1 MAMQQPPLSATSAQF
16 APTAFPGSPAQSPA
30 LTPHNIQFGS
40 TTGPLTPGARS
51 STSQFSVAGS
61 NAGDYKPAPEAQAF
75 TPRKS
80 AAIKIRNPKDL
91 PTPTKPVVAT
101 PPVVDAAV
109 KVEEKTAM
117 PAVVPV
123 VEKVDDSAAKKVE
136 EDKKVAEDEKVA
148 EEKKDAEEKRAAEEK
163 IKVDA
168 AAAAAAVAEEKSKV
182 AAETKAKEES
192 IAKEAAAA
200 KEAVAAKE
208 AAAAKDA
215 LAEEE
220 AAAAKE
226 SDAAAAKED
235 VVTPALGE
243 NALAPVVEGVVTP
256 TPVDSTPAP
265 SSEKAVNG
273 ESTTVVDEAKA
284 AADAALVAKSLAAAK
299 PIENLNDVAY
309 PAEIKSPRSDLNVS
323 AEPGKYR
330 YDREFLLQFMAVCQ
344 EKPEQLPNLESIGM
358 LDAGSDA
365 NARPGF
371 AGGRR
376 APSMGPPAVP
386 NRAGGA
392 PAAGFGSRNS
402 SMGQF
407 SGGMGNFGGGG
418 AAAGMSSEDRFKASL
433 AGGPRAGSA
442 GGFPARAGGSMSRS
456 SSQSGTIMAGAN
468 FVPSNQQGG
477 RIRSGRGKPRDN
489 ERGGGG
495 KPGQHVSG
503 QGFEDAAPLEATAN
517 RWTPTVVGGAPAAG
531 ASDPDSPEMVQRKVK
546 ALLNKLTLEKFDSI
560 SGQILA
566 WANKSENEV
575 DGRILRQVIAL
586 IFEKAT
592 DEANWS
598 EMYARLCRKLMEMV
612 STNVSDDSVKNADGT
627 PVVGGALFRKYLLNR
642 CQEDYES
649 GWKLKEVAAAAAAAT
664 AADDNA
670 KKEANDAAKESEEAA
685 GAAGTSSSEPP
696 KEAELL
702 SDEYYAAQK
711 AKRRGLGLVRF
722 IGELY
727 RLQMLTER
735 IMHESIKKLLA
746 NTDTPEEEDV
756 ESLCRLLTT
765 VGKVLD
771 TPKAKGHLDIY
782 CVRMNLIAD
791 NPKIASRIKFMI
803 QVCSFSPSPFDLT
816 HTSTC
821 RMYSSCES
829 NDGNLDTTPLDRN
842 SFPRFIPTYV
852 RFLAARDCVLTA
864 LHDTTGS
871 ASYGRQCAT
880 NGEFERKRN
889 ASIAGSALSTRIA
902 ERTRTGLRSA
912 SDRSRWLERTDAAT
926 TSESGRPLG
935 VRKISRTVYHLP
947 RWTVGSLRQGCE
959 SEGSCSTDDAVESVR
974 FAEWCVRFAGRRRW
988 TAEDSSRHGAE
999 DRSRRWG
1006 GEGGGC

>member
-16 APTAFPGSPAQSPA
+16 APTAYPGSPAQSPA
-30 LTPHNIQFGS
+30 LTPSHNQFGS
-40 TTGPLTPGARS
+40 STGPLTPSARS
-51 STSQFSVAGS
+51 ATSQFSLPG
-61 NAGDYKPAPEAQAF
+61 GEYKPSAEAQTF

-80 AAIKIRNPKDL
+80 AAIKIRNPKDH
-91 PTPTKPVVAT
+91 PTPVKAPAT
-101 PPVVDAAV
+101 PIVEAA
-109 KVEEKTAM
+109 KVEEK
-117 PAVVPV
+117 PV

-136 EDKKVAEDEKVA
+136 EDKKAAEDKVA
-148 EEKKDAEEKRAAEEK
+148 EEKKIAEDKKVAEEKS
-163 IKVDA
+163 KVDA
-168 AAAAAAVAEEKSKV
+168 AAAAEEKTKLAA
-182 AAETKAKEES
+182 AAEAKAKEES
-192 IAKEAAAA
+192 AAKEAAAA
-200 KEAVAAKE
+200 KEATAAKE
-208 AAAAKDA
+208 AAAAKEA
-215 LAEEE
+215 LAEKEVAAKE
-220 AAAAKE
+220 QLEKDSAAAAAKKE
-226 SDAAAAKED
+226 EAAP
-235 VVTPALGE
+235 VVVAE
-243 NALAPVVEGVVTP
+243 NALAPVVEGVA
-256 TPVDSTPAP
+256 TPVPVESTPPP
-265 SSEKAVNG
+265 SSDKPVNG
-273 ESTTVVDEAKA
+273 EADEEKS
-284 AADAALVAKSLAAAK
+284 AADAAAVAKSLSTAK
-299 PIENLNDVAY
+299 PIDNLNEIAY
-309 PAEIKSPRSDLNVS
+309 PADIKSPRSDLNAS
-323 AEPGKYR
+323 AEAGKYR

-386 NRAGGA
+386 NRAGA

-407 SGGMGNFGGGG
+407 SGGMGNFGGS
-418 AAAGMSSEDRFKASL
+418 AAGLSSEDRFKASL
-433 AGGPRAGSA
+433 AGGPRSSSSS

-477 RIRSGRGKPRDN
+477 QGNRIRSGRGKPRDN
-489 ERGGGG
+489 ERGGG

-598 EMYARLCRKLMEMV
+598 EMYARLCRKLMETV

-746 NTDTPEEEDV
+746 NTDSPEEEDV

-771 TPKAKGHLDIY
+771 TPKAKNHLDVY
-782 CVRMNLIAD
+782 CVRMKIIAD
-791 NPKIASRIKFMI
+791 NPKTASRIKFMI
-803 QVCSFSPSPFDLT
+803 IVRIPSSYRSCIDADDLVG
-816 HTSTC
+816 C
-821 RMYSSCES
+821 A
-829 NDGNLDTTPLDRN
+829 G
-842 SFPRFIPTYV
+842 
-852 RFLAARDCVLTA
+852 
-864 LHDTTGS
+864 
-871 ASYGRQCAT
+871 ASKAT
-880 NGEFERKRN
+880 M
-889 ASIAGSALSTRIA
+889 A
-902 ERTRTGLRSA
+902 
-912 SDRSRWLERTDAAT
+912 AAT
-926 TSESGRPLG
+926 RRIGTETHFRD
-935 VRKISRTVYHLP
+935 
-947 RWTVGSLRQGCE
+947 SLRCTFILSSSLS
-959 SEGSCSTDDAVESVR
+959 SE
-974 FAEWCVRFAGRRRW
+974 
-988 TAEDSSRHGAE
+988 H
-999 DRSRRWG
+999 
-1006 GEGGGC
+1006 